1 MRKIILSYLCVE
13 ETGVNSAPRHPK
25 DILKSDKTHSNKG
38 ICIFSKSTRTTIHN
52 FPVFFCSFLFFFYI
66 TKLGEKRGS
75 RKIARDKGERVEV
88 GGGLEMNGSGGFI
101 GCCQGG

>member
-1 MRKIILSYLCVE
+1 M
-13 ETGVNSAPRHPK
+13 
-25 DILKSDKTHSNKG
+25 
-38 ICIFSKSTRTTIHN
+38 HN
-52 FPVFFCSFLFFFYI
+52 FPVFFLFFYI
-66 TKLGEKRGS
+66 TKLGEKRGR